1 MALRSWEHVYDAA
14 DLEQIVTPAARPSIA
29 RIARNCLYK
38 QKQILAS
45 VPSAL
50 LLGFTFLHS
59 PVWETE
65 PWKTIAEENTP
76 GASPIDAPVLVVQGG
91 GDHIV
96 DPQVTERFVEQ
107 LCAKGET
114 AALRLY
120 PGVGHLN
127 TGHDAAPD
135 VAAWITGRFAAEPA
149 PTTCGA

>member
-1 MALRSWEHVYDAA
+1 MYPEPELVDEAVLEQMTRELTAA
-14 DLEQIVTPAARPSIA
+14 DEDQVSVELRFQ
-29 RIARNCLYK
+29 LL
-38 QKQILAS
+38 LAS

-91 GDHIV
+91 EDHIV
-96 DPQVTERFVEQ
+96 DPQITERFVEQ

-135 VAAWITGRFAAEPA
+135 VAAWIVDRFAAEPA